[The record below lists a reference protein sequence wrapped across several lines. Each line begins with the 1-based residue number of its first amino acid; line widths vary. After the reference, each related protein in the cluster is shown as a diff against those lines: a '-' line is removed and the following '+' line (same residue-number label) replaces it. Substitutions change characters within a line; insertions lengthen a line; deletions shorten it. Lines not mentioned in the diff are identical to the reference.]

1 MKRWQGIVLAV
12 LILLPLAFYAVWT
25 GYAVWQ
31 LGGVGYFAW
40 IVPLCWTVAWWL
52 GRRWLPK
59 PALADTPP
67 PTHWT
72 ARDESAW
79 RLVLARAERVGEIDS
94 AQMLDPHFHLSAA
107 QDLAL
112 EIARHYHPQ
121 AADPLGPLTVPEI
134 MAAAELALRDT
145 SQWVRDYVPGSHLM
159 RIDHW
164 RLVAK
169 APKWAKLASRAW
181 WVGSILLNPAD
192 IVRKLVTKA
201 SVDAATGD
209 LQAGLLAGVHSVFIQ
224 RAGFYL
230 IEVHSGRLRRGAE
243 SYLAAQ
249 RRFGTIAPSAGATS
263 SGNAGT
269 SQADSS
275 EIGGRSGGPTPSMKM
290 IASPFPDVV
299 RGTDAQPSNAQPIEV
314 QRGEVEGGHVQRG
327 DLRPG
332 DVRPGDVH
340 FDGGEH
346 ADGADSESVRLLV
359 LGQAKAGKSSLI
371 NALLGEA
378 GARVDVVPCTR
389 SIRRHRATMPGS
401 TVDFSLLDSP
411 GYGDDGLP
419 IELLQEIQEA
429 ATGSDLVLLVLD
441 ATQPAR
447 NRDVEMLDAVRS
459 AFADHPERKLPPVL
473 AVLTHIDGLRPVLEW
488 SPPYDWRDPKRPKEH
503 SIRDAVDYNAG
514 ILGGRV
520 SAVVPVCG
528 DFSRGRV
535 YGIEEY
541 LLPAIAARLSEV
553 KACSLLR
560 HLHHDWDR
568 ERIQHLWRQFANVG
582 RSLWRNLGVG

>member
-1 MKRWQGIVLAV
+1 MKRWQVILLAG
-12 LILLPLAFYAVWT
+12 LIALPLAFYAAWT

-40 IVPLCWTVAWWL
+40 IVPLSWTVAWWL

-59 PALADTPP
+59 PAAVDVPP

-79 RLVLARAERVGEIDS
+79 KLVLERAQRVGEVDS
-94 AQMLDPHFHLSAA
+94 ARLLDPHFHLSAA

-164 RLVAK
+164 RMVAQ
-169 APKWAKLASRAW
+169 APRWAKLASRAW
-181 WVGSILLNPAD
+181 WIGSILLNPAD

-201 SVDAATGD
+201 SMDAATGD
-209 LQAGLLAGVHSVFIQ
+209 LQAGLLAGFHSVFLQ

-243 SYLAAQ
+243 HYLAAQ
-249 RRFGTIAPSAGATS
+249 RRFGPEEPGRITANTT
-263 SGNAGT
+263 NAGST
-269 SQADSS
+269 ANAANAANTVNASS
-275 EIGGRSGGPTPSMKM
+275 SASAVHAAMRSRGDAAENL
-290 IASPFPDVV
+290 ASPSGVPT
-299 RGTDAQPSNAQPIEV
+299 RQLTTNAQGTLA
-314 QRGEVEGGHVQRG
+314 QREPLDG
-327 DLRPG
+327 DSPS
-332 DVRPGDVH
+332 
-340 FDGGEH
+340 DGGERDDLV
-346 ADGADSESVRLLV
+346 DGESVRLLV

-389 SIRRHRATMPGS
+389 SIRRHRAALPGA
-401 TVDFSLLDSP
+401 TIDFSLLDSP
-411 GYGDDGLP
+411 GYGDDGLSE
-419 IELLQEIQEA
+419 ELLEEIQEA
-429 ATGSDLVLLVLD
+429 ASAADLVLLVLD

-447 NRDVEMLDAVRS
+447 NRDLEMLDSVRAS
-459 AFADHPERKLPPVL
+459 FASRPERRLPPVI

-488 SPPYDWRDPKRPKEH
+488 SPPYDWREPQRPKEIA
-503 SIRDAVDYNAG
+503 IRDAVEYNSQVFGA
-514 ILGGRV
+514 RV
-520 SAVVPVCG
+520 AAVVPVCG
-528 DFSRGRV
+528 DFTRGRV
-535 YGIEEY
+535 YGFDEY
-541 LLPAIAARLSEV
+541 LLPAIAARLGEA

-568 ERIQHLWRQFANVG
+568 ERIRHLWRQFANIG
-582 RSLWRNLGVG
+582 RSLWRNIGAG

>member
-25 GYAVWQ
+25 GYAVWK

-40 IVPLCWTVAWWL
+40 IVPLCWTAAWWL

-59 PALADTPP
+59 PAVADTPP

-79 RLVLARAERVGEIDS
+79 RLVLARAERAGEIDP

-159 RIDHW
+159 RVDHW
-164 RLVAK
+164 RLVAQ

-181 WVGSILLNPAD
+181 WVGSVLLNPAD
-192 IVRKLVTKA
+192 IVRKLVMKA
-201 SVDAATGD
+201 SMDAATGD

-243 SYLAAQ
+243 HYLAAQ
-249 RRFGTIAPSAGATS
+249 RRFGTSEPSASSTS
-263 SGNAGT
+263 SGAT
-269 SQADSS
+269 KTAPAESP
-275 EIGGRSGGPTPSMKM
+275 EIGGRSGVLTPPMNKST
-290 IASPFPDVV
+290 SPSPA
-299 RGTDAQPSNAQPIEV
+299 RSADAQPGDTLP
-314 QRGEVEGGHVQRG
+314 GGAHSGGAHSG
-327 DLRPG
+327 DALSG
-332 DVRPGDVH
+332 DAHSGGALTGGAHSDGDVH
-340 FDGGEH
+340 SDGGEY

-371 NALLGEA
+371 NVLLGEA

-389 SIRRHRATMPGS
+389 SIRRHRATLPGS

-411 GYGDDGLP
+411 GYGDDALP
-419 IELLQEIQEA
+419 AEMLDEIQEA
-429 ATGSDLVLLVLD
+429 ATGADLVLLVLN

-447 NRDVEMLDAVRS
+447 NRDLEMLDAVRL
-459 AFADHPERKLPPVL
+459 AFADRPERKLPPVL

-488 SPPYDWRDPKRPKEH
+488 
-503 SIRDAVDYNAG
+503 
-514 ILGGRV
+514 
-520 SAVVPVCG
+520 
-528 DFSRGRV
+528 
-535 YGIEEY
+535 
-541 LLPAIAARLSEV
+541 
-553 KACSLLR
+553 
-560 HLHHDWDR
+560 
-568 ERIQHLWRQFANVG
+568 
-582 RSLWRNLGVG
+582 

>member
-1 MKRWQGIVLAV
+1 MKRWQGVLLAGLV
-12 LILLPLAFYAVWT
+12 ILPLAFYAAWT

-40 IVPLCWTVAWWL
+40 VVPLSWTIAWWL

-59 PALADTPP
+59 PAVADAPP

-72 ARDESAW
+72 TRDESAW
-79 RLVLARAERVGEIDS
+79 KLVLARAERAGELD
-94 AQMLDPHFHLSAA
+94 ATRMLDPHFHLSAA
-107 QDLAL
+107 QELAL

-164 RLVAK
+164 RMVAQ
-169 APKWAKLASRAW
+169 APRWAKLASRAW

-192 IVRKLVTKA
+192 IVRKLVTKV
-201 SVDAATGD
+201 SMDAATGD
-209 LQAGLLAGVHSVFIQ
+209 LQAGLLAGFHAVFLQ

-243 SYLAAQ
+243 HYLAAQ
-249 RRFGTIAPSAGATS
+249 RRFGA
-263 SGNAGT
+263 SGP
-269 SQADSS
+269 
-275 EIGGRSGGPTPSMKM
+275 GGPDGPGRDATPAPRHPPTRVNGAA
-290 IASPFPDVV
+290 I
-299 RGTDAQPSNAQPIEV
+299 
-314 QRGEVEGGHVQRG
+314 GE
-327 DLRPG
+327 RPG
-332 DVRPGDVH
+332 SLVPVNRIALPAADKHHADEHRANEHLANENHADEH
-340 FDGGEH
+340 RANERYADTHQADGGER
-346 ADGADSESVRLLV
+346 ADEQAVRLLV

-378 GARVDVVPCTR
+378 EARVDVVPCTR
-389 SIRRHRATMPGS
+389 SIRRHRAVLPGS

-411 GYGDDGLP
+411 GYGDEGLSA
-419 IELLQEIQEA
+419 ELLEEIQEA
-429 ATGSDLVLLVLD
+429 ATTADLVLLVLD

-447 NRDVEMLDAVRS
+447 NRDLEMLDAVRS
-459 AFADHPERKLPPVL
+459 AFASRPERKLPPVI

-488 SPPYDWRDPKRPKEH
+488 APPYDWRNPRRPKES
-503 SIRDAVDYNAG
+503 SIRDAIDYNAEL
-514 ILGGRV
+514 LGNRV
-520 SAVVPVCG
+520 AAVVPVCG
-528 DFSRGRV
+528 DFTRGRV

-541 LLPAIAARLSEV
+541 LLPAIAARLGEA

-582 RSLWRNLGVG
+582 KSIWRNLGVG

>member
-1 MKRWQGIVLAV
+1 MKRWQVILLAV
-12 LILLPLAFYAVWT
+12 LVALPLAFYAAWT
-25 GYAVWQ
+25 GYAVWR

-59 PALADTPP
+59 PAAVDTPP

-79 RLVLARAERVGEIDS
+79 RLVLARAERAGEID
-94 AQMLDPHFHLSAA
+94 ANRMLDPHFHLTAA
-107 QDLAL
+107 QELAL

-164 RLVAK
+164 RLVAQ
-169 APKWAKLASRAW
+169 APRWAKLASRAW
-181 WVGSILLNPAD
+181 WIGSILLNPAD

-201 SVDAATGD
+201 SMDAATGD
-209 LQAGLLAGVHSVFIQ
+209 LQAGLLAGFHAVFLQ

-230 IEVHSGRLRRGAE
+230 IEVHSGRLRRGADH
-243 SYLAAQ
+243 YLAAQ
-249 RRFGTIAPSAGATS
+249 RRFGSSDPTPAPTS
-263 SGNAGT
+263 SDGNAGREPLGNAER
-269 SQADSS
+269 SRAPRPAGEAASS
-275 EIGGRSGGPTPSMKM
+275 VLANASSRVPTTRMGSKLDDGVP
-290 IASPFPDVV
+290 AVEPGDPGELGELVV
-299 RGTDAQPSNAQPIEV
+299 RDSQSD
-314 QRGEVEGGHVQRG
+314 GE
-327 DLRPG
+327 
-332 DVRPGDVH
+332 
-340 FDGGEH
+340 EH
-346 ADGADSESVRLLV
+346 RETADSESVRLLV

-371 NALLGEA
+371 NALLGQA
-378 GARVDVVPCTR
+378 GAHVDVVPCTS
-389 SIRRHRATMPGS
+389 SIRRHRATLPGS

-411 GYGDDGLP
+411 GYGDDGLTTGML
-419 IELLQEIQEA
+419 EEIQDA
-429 ATGSDLVLLVLD
+429 ATGSDIVLLVLD

-447 NRDVEMLDAVRS
+447 NRDLEMLDAVRA
-459 AFADHPERKLPPVL
+459 AFASRPERKLPPVI

-488 SPPYDWRDPKRPKEH
+488 SPPYDWRNPQRPKETAIH
-503 SIRDAVDYNAG
+503 DAVEYNAEL
-514 ILGGRV
+514 LGARV
-520 SAVVPVCG
+520 AAVVPVCG
-528 DFSRGRV
+528 DFARGRV
-535 YGIEEY
+535 YGFEEF
-541 LLPAIAARLSEV
+541 LLPAIAARLGEA

-568 ERIQHLWRQFANVG
+568 ERIQHLWRQFANIG
-582 RSLWRNLGVG
+582 RSLWRSRFAFA